1 MTDFTSVCA
10 LAAIASALLLPIA
23 KREKELASV
32 ISALLYLSVFAYAA
46 LRLGELI
53 GVLQSSLGI
62 AEGTSHIDV
71 LLKIAGV
78 SLLTSA
84 AATLCEENG
93 QRAAARAVELLGA
106 VETVLCA
113 KPILDDLFSLAER
126 TFLR

>member
-10 LAAIASALLLPIA
+10 FAATVSALLLLIA

-53 GVLQSSLGI
+53 GVLQTTLGI
-62 AEGTSHIDV
+62 TEGTAHIDV
-71 LLKIAGV
+71 LLKAAGV
-78 SLLTSA
+78 ALLTSA
-84 AATLCEENG
+84 ASTLCEENG

-106 VETVLCA
+106 VEAVFVA
-113 KPILDDLFSLAER
+113 KPILNDLLALAEK

>member
-1 MTDFTSVCA
+1 MNDFTSVCA
-10 LAAIASALLLPIA
+10 FAATASALLLLIA

-53 GVLQSSLGI
+53 GVFRSSIGI
-62 AEGTSHIDV
+62 AEGTAHIDV
-71 LLKIAGV
+71 LFKAAGV
-78 SLLTSA
+78 ALLTSA

-113 KPILDDLFSLAER
+113 KPILEELFLLAEK